1 MGDAAEIEDRDRVQR
16 ILPLRVENAVIDERD
31 ERVER
36 NEGGQEEDRRSFQI
50 EAHGPNDIGGKKRRR
65 DHGIGPQ
72 QHAECDQQ
80 QRQGLKRQG
89 LKRQGLNG
97 CAQARGPIGRGK
109 GEHRRGEPNDGEQD
123 VAPDHPDEKESRRRE
138 REQHRRK
145 PESDRAPRRN
155 ERERAEGEPIQ
166 RGREQ
171 KHARRA
177 GRDRIDQP
185 PEQHHRGRLP
195 IAEVP
200 GHGVG
205 IDIAGIDGAVAG
217 IEDQHG
223 EGIGGRQR
231 EKDKQRGP
239 LPRGSLVCDRFAMLN
254 GSHQP

>member
-36 NEGGQEEDRRSFQI
+36 NERGQEENRGSFQI

-72 QHAECDQQ
+72 QHAERDQE
-80 QRQGLKRQG
+80 QRR
-89 LKRQGLNG
+89 GLNG
-97 CAQARGPIGRGK
+97 RAQARGSIGRRE

-123 VAPDHPDEKESRRRE
+123 VTPDHPDEKESRRHE
-138 REQHRRK
+138 RQQHRSK
-145 PESDRAPRRN
+145 AESDRAPRRN

-177 GRDRIDQP
+177 GRDRIDEP

-223 EGIGGRQR
+223 QGIGGRQR
-231 EKDKQRGP
+231 EKDKQRRP